1 MAALML
7 ISCHNLPGL
16 PTETAT
22 NILKTA
28 SKQYIY
34 TSIGFLWPS
43 SNSYLVLVGYILH
56 YLHGCI
62 FLIEPCMVLLED

>member
-7 ISCHNLPGL
+7 ISCHILPGL

-34 TSIGFLWPS
+34 YHW
-43 SNSYLVLVGYILH
+43 
-56 YLHGCI
+56 
-62 FLIEPCMVLLED
+62 LLMAKS